1 MTQHLCA
8 RILRRPATRYAIAAV
23 GVACLLLPAV
33 ARADGDPASDVLLY
47 EKWYLPYRAPS
58 AAAKSDLTAVVAAA
72 NRAGYPIRVAV
83 IQSPTDLGS
92 IPQLFGKPQTYA
104 SFLAQE
110 LAFGYRKRVLVVMPA
125 GFGFSP
131 GLVKATG
138 AQADSG
144 TGYAP
149 VPDVRE
155 MKLVAKLAKPPGAA
169 SDQLVAAA
177 EKTVRALAK
186 ADGHTLPA
194 HPTPPAGA
202 GGSTTSG
209 SGAPVSSSGGSS
221 LSPARIAVAVVAALV
236 VLSVGLGAVALV
248 LRRSQGSG
256 PADGDAG

>member
-1 MTQHLCA
+1 M
-8 RILRRPATRYAIAAV
+8 LRLAIAAA
-23 GVACLLLPAV
+23 GIACLLAPAI
-33 ARADGDPASDVLLY
+33 AHADGDPASDVLLY
-47 EKWYLPYRAPS
+47 EKWYLPYRPPS
-58 AAAKSDLTAVVAAA
+58 AAAKSNLTAVVAAA
-72 NRAGYPIRVAV
+72 NKAGYPIRVAV

-92 IPQLFGKPQTYA
+92 IPQLFGKPKTYA

-110 LAFGYRKRVLVVMPA
+110 LAFGYRKRVLIVMPA

-155 MKLVAKLAKPPGAA
+155 MKLVAGLPKPAGST
-169 SDQLVAAA
+169 SDQLTDAAA
-177 EKTVRALAK
+177 QAVRALAK

-194 HPTPPAGA
+194 HLAPP
-202 GGSTTSG
+202 SG
-209 SGAPVSSSGGSS
+209 SGGSGTGSTPSGGVSGSAGSS
-221 LSPARIAVAVVAALV
+221 LSPTRIAVAVVAALA
-236 VLSVGLGAVALV
+236 VLAVGLGGVALV
-248 LRRSQGSG
+248 LRRSQHSG